1 MLKYSQPWL
10 AFILDYW
17 PATLFLPSVLLLI
30 AALALITRW
39 WDRRDAAAVQEP
51 PVLRTEFPV
60 EAINLFDPGPS
71 SDRATA
77 A

>member
-1 MLKYSQPWL
+1 MRPPL
-10 AFILDYW
+10 
-17 PATLFLPSVLLLI
+17 
-30 AALALITRW
+30 
-39 WDRRDAAAVQEP
+39 QEP

-71 SDRATA
+71 SNRATA